1 MARKVI
7 VRKGVYIIPSLF
19 TSGNIFCGFYALVA
33 AYKGAY
39 ELAAL
44 AILIAI
50 ILDGLDGKVARFA
63 NASSDFGIEY
73 DSLAD
78 VITFGVAPA
87 FLIYSSFLKDLDR
100 LGLLAAFLFTACG
113 ALRLARFNL
122 QAKDTQKTHFLGLP
136 IPAAAGILASAV
148 LLVGEWDGLDSR
160 GEQVFFLVSV
170 YLLAFL
176 MVSNIR
182 YRSFK
187 QIELRKRRPFHL
199 LVVLLLAI
207 LVIAAIPQVMLF
219 LLFLTYALSGPV
231 EFLLPRSDGSVRR
244 KILKRHST
252 NAEL

>member
-1 MARKVI
+1 MARKMI
-7 VRKGVYIIPSLF
+7 VRKGIYIIPSLF
-19 TSGNIFCGFYALVA
+19 TSGSIFCGFYALVS

-39 ELAAL
+39 DLAAL

-50 ILDGLDGKVARFA
+50 ILDGLDGRVARFA

-87 FLIYSSFLKDLDR
+87 FLVYSSFLKELDR

-122 QAKDTQKTHFLGLP
+122 QAGDAQKTDFLGLP
-136 IPAAAGILASAV
+136 IPAAAGLLASAA
-148 LLVGEWDGLDSR
+148 LFLVEWDGLGQK
-160 GEQVFFLVSV
+160 GEQVFFLISA

-182 YRSFK
+182 YHSFK
-187 QIELRKRRPFHL
+187 HLRLRRRKPFHL

-207 LVIAAIPQVMLF
+207 LVVAAIPQVMLF
-219 LLFLTYALSGPV
+219 LIFFIYALSGPV
-231 EFLLPRSDGSVRR
+231 EFLLLHPHRR
-244 KILKRHST
+244 RMADWKLKI
-252 NAEL
+252 

>member
-1 MARKVI
+1 MAQRVI
-7 VRKGVYIIPSLF
+7 VRKGIYIIPSLI
-19 TSGNIFCGFYALVA
+19 TSGNIFCGFYALIA

-39 ELAAL
+39 DLAAL
-44 AILIAI
+44 AILAAI
-50 ILDGLDGKVARFA
+50 ILDGLDGRVARLA

-87 FLIYSSFLKDLDR
+87 FLIYSSFLKDLER

-122 QAKDTQKTHFLGLP
+122 QSEDTQKTDFLGLP
-136 IPAAAGILASAV
+136 IPAAAGLLASAA
-148 LLVGEWDGLDSR
+148 LFLVEWDGLGQK
-160 GEQVFFLVSV
+160 GEQVFFLIWV

-182 YRSFK
+182 YHSFK
-187 QIELRKRRPFHL
+187 HLKLRKRKPFHL

-207 LVIAAIPQVMLF
+207 LVVAAIPQVMLF
-219 LLFLTYALSGPV
+219 LLFFVYALSGPV
-231 EFLLPRSDGSVRR
+231 ESLLFHAHRR
-244 KILKRHST
+244 RMANLKLKL
-252 NAEL
+252 EK

>member
-1 MARKVI
+1 MARKMI
-7 VRKGVYIIPSLF
+7 VRKGIYIIPSLF
-19 TSGNIFCGFYALVA
+19 TSGSIFCGFYALVS

-39 ELAAL
+39 DLAAL

-50 ILDGLDGKVARFA
+50 ILDGLDGRVARFA

-87 FLIYSSFLKDLDR
+87 FLIYSSFLKELDR

-122 QAKDTQKTHFLGLP
+122 QAGDTQKTDFLGLP

-148 LLVGEWDGLDSR
+148 LFLAEWNGLGQK
-160 GEQVFFLVSV
+160 GEQVFFLISA

-182 YRSFK
+182 YHSFK
-187 QIELRKRRPFHL
+187 HLKLRRRKPFHL

-207 LVIAAIPQVMLF
+207 LVVAAIPQVMLF
-219 LLFLTYALSGPV
+219 LIFFIYALSGPV
-231 EFLLPRSDGSVRR
+231 EFLLLHSHRR
-244 KILKRHST
+244 RMADWKLKI
-252 NAEL
+252 

>member
-1 MARKVI
+1 MAQRVI
-7 VRKGVYIIPSLF
+7 VRRGIYIIPSLL

-44 AILIAI
+44 AILAAI
-50 ILDGLDGKVARFA
+50 ILDGLDGRVARLA
-63 NASSDFGIEY
+63 NASSDFGLEY

-87 FLIYSSFLKDLDR
+87 FLIYSSFLKDIDR
-100 LGLLAAFLFTACG
+100 MGLLAAFLFTACG

-122 QAKDTQKTHFLGLP
+122 QTEDTQKTDFLGLP
-136 IPAAAGILASAV
+136 IPAAAGLLASAA
-148 LLVGEWDGLDSR
+148 LFLVEWDGLGQK
-160 GEQVFFLVSV
+160 GEQVFFLIWV

-182 YRSFK
+182 YHSFK
-187 QIELRKRRPFHL
+187 HLKLRRRKPFHL

-207 LVIAAIPQVMLF
+207 LVVAALPQVMLF
-219 LLFLTYALSGPV
+219 LLFFTYALSGPV
-231 EFLLPRSDGSVRR
+231 ELLLLHSHRR
-244 KILKRHST
+244 RMADWKLKI
-252 NAEL
+252 